1 VRHDESQASGVIEPE
16 IQEMISQEV
25 LDELILHAKAAYEQA
40 YVPYSHYPVGSAAL
54 FSSGKIYSGCNVENA
69 SYGLTICAE
78 RNTIF
83 QAIARGER
91 VLKGIAIA
99 VPSDVFPSPCGACRQ
114 VIREFALDCPVVLIN
129 GQGQMRWT
137 SLKSLLPEAFG
148 PEYLELV

>member
-1 VRHDESQASGVIEPE
+1 
-16 IQEMISQEV
+16 MISQEV

-78 RNTIF
+78 RNAIF